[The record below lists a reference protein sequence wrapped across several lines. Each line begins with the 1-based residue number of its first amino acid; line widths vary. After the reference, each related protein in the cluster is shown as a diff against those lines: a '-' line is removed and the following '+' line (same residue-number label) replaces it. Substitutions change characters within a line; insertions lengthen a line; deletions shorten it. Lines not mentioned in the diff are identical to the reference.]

1 MYTKYKGQLSGDT
14 DYRVTHSETV
24 QVILMTD
31 QSVPRLLG
39 VRLHD
44 VAVVCVDEDHN
55 VLQFTHENVEHSK
68 VVCVHED
75 HSVMQFTHENVKHS
89 KVVCV
94 DEDHNVLQ
102 FTHKNVKHNTVAVSY
117 THLTLPT
124 KVNV

>member
-1 MYTKYKGQLSGDT
+1 MHRQLSDDT
-14 DYRVTHSETV
+14 DYRVTHSEAV

-55 VLQFTHENVEHSK
+55 VLQFTHEMLKHNT
-68 VVCVHED
+68 VVCADED
-75 HSVMQFTHENVKHS
+75 HNVPLLTHENVKHC

-94 DEDHNVLQ
+94 DQDHSVIHMLRI
-102 FTHKNVKHNTVAVSY
+102 KA
-117 THLTLPT
+117 LC
-124 KVNV
+124 